1 MKKKIENF
9 LYYYKFHMIAVAF
22 IILIIVV
29 LLRDKG
35 RNEVDFAI
43 VDHTSQLDM
52 TTAESL
58 LEDFREYSGLKED
71 EAGFYYRSMYLE
83 EESFQDVSFSVAGIN
98 DYEKCFTNGNID
110 VVITTAN
117 DLCSETTS
125 FTEILAEEDLEKYKD
140 YIYYDQEQPVGIIF
154 DRCAKAEEYFGD
166 NYPTDYHYIVQV
178 AKGSVND
185 KNVEKFI
192 KYLLEE

>member
-83 EESFQDVSFSVAGIN
+83 EESFQDVSFSVAGIS

-125 FTEILAEEDLEKYKD
+125 FTEILAEEDLEKYIKKK
-140 YIYYDQEQPVGIIF
+140 GMKHSNS
-154 DRCAKAEEYFGD
+154 AKTLASTTSS
-166 NYPTDYHYIVQV
+166 NWR
-178 AKGSVND
+178 
-185 KNVEKFI
+185 
-192 KYLLEE
+192 LLRH